1 VLSRR
6 SVLSGVLG
14 AAALLPALLWLRPAL
29 FARQAPSFRDQGDFF
44 FPLKLYTADRIGSGQ
59 IPLWNPLSGL
69 GEPWI
74 ANGQSGVFYPPTLFF
89 LIPSSALAAGLFLLL
104 HFAIGVSGAWR
115 FAKEEAVSDA
125 GALIGAAGFGACGF
139 AVSLSMYWNHF
150 GSWAYLPWI
159 AALARSG
166 LRTRGVRVAFSA
178 AVGLQAMAGSPE
190 MSAATLLL
198 AAIFSWEAR
207 PDPCG
212 WLDPPPWRRLLRFAG
227 AAALGLALA
236 GWTLVPMAEL
246 ALRSD
251 RRAALPAAERNRGAA
266 DLSAVPSALGLSP
279 GASGTGYL
287 SSLYA
292 GPLLLFGAAAAYAE
306 RERRRLALL
315 LGIVAAA
322 GVVLAMAGAPGSW
335 LRALPFLDRIRYPAK
350 ALAWTFFALPMLA
363 ALGADGLRFDRSRK
377 RAGFLAAGGLA
388 GLSLLLFSRLPA
400 GARLAEALGL
410 AALVL
415 LALPGAAA
423 STPSARRVAA
433 LETVAALG
441 LVVALFLAG
450 GPVFRFAPESEIR
463 RIVPSV
469 PFLARISG
477 RVLTPPETRLVPWV
491 LRDARFDAATLRRQR
506 ESLLGYTNLLAG
518 VHAVRTAAA
527 LSTEAQRRILASID
541 EGSNPVLAGGAAGAR
556 VLWTPFAP
564 PEMGSRK
571 VGDFFRAP
579 IDPYRPRL
587 SFVQSYR
594 VVPDRARAWDRAAKR
609 ETDWTREVS
618 LDREPDPR
626 PPANAKRSFVV
637 ARIAV
642 DLAER
647 VAADVN
653 SDAAGILVL
662 ADLQYPGWT
671 ASVDG
676 RPAGILAADGYL
688 RAVALS
694 AGAHRVEFRYRPLS
708 FYAGAALSLF
718 ALGALAVLL
727 WGGPS
732 PAPARGRAA

>member
-1 VLSRR
+1 VLARR

-29 FARQAPSFRDQGDFF
+29 FARQAPSFRDQGDYF
-44 FPLKLYTADRIGSGQ
+44 FPLKLYTADRIASGQ
-59 IPLWNPLSGL
+59 LPLWNPLSGL
-69 GEPWI
+69 GEPWL
-74 ANGQSGVFYPPTLFF
+74 ANGQSGVFYPPTGFF
-89 LIPSSALAAGLFLLL
+89 LLPSPALAAALFLLL

-115 FAKEEAVSDA
+115 FAKEETVSDA
-125 GALIGAAGFGACGF
+125 GALIAAGAFGACGF
-139 AVSLSMYWNHF
+139 AASLSVYWNHF
-150 GSWAYLPWI
+150 GAWAYLPWL

-166 LRTRGVRVAFSA
+166 LRTRGSRVALSA
-178 AVGLQAMAGSPE
+178 LIGLQAMAGSPE
-190 MSAATLLL
+190 MCAASLCL
-198 AAIFSWEAR
+198 AALFSWEAR
-207 PDPCG
+207 PAESG
-212 WLDPPPWRRLLRFAG
+212 WVDTPPWRRLLRFAG

-266 DLSAVPSALGLSP
+266 DLSAVSSALGLSP

-287 SSLYA
+287 SSFYA

-306 RERRRLALL
+306 RERRRLVLL

-322 GVVLAMAGAPGSW
+322 GVAVAMAGAPGSW
-335 LRALPFLDRIRYPAK
+335 LRALPFLDRVRYPAK

-363 ALGADGLRFDRSRK
+363 ALGADGFRFDRSRK
-377 RAGFLAAGGLA
+377 RTGFLVAAGLA

-415 LALPGAAA
+415 LALPGAAQTPAA
-423 STPSARRVAA
+423 SLGRRAA
-433 LETVAALG
+433 LETMAALG
-441 LVVALFLAG
+441 LVAALFLAG

-463 RIVPSV
+463 RVAPSV
-469 PFLARISG
+469 PFLARVSG
-477 RVLTPPETRLVPWV
+477 RVLTPPGERLVPWV

-518 VHAVRTAAA
+518 VSAVRTAAA

-541 EGSNPVLAGGAAGAR
+541 EGSNPVFAGGAAGGR

-564 PEMGSRK
+564 PDMGSRK

-579 IDPYRPRL
+579 INPYRSRL
-587 SFVQSYR
+587 SFVASYR
-594 VVPDRARAWDRAAKR
+594 VEPDPARAWERAAKG
-609 ETDWTREVS
+609 ETDWTREVF

-626 PPANAKRSFVV
+626 PAAGAKRSFVV
-637 ARIAV
+637 ARLAV
-642 DLAER
+642 DLPEH

-662 ADLQYPGWT
+662 ADLHYPGWT

-676 RPAGILAADGYL
+676 RPVPILAADGYL

-694 AGAHRVEFRYRPLS
+694 PGAHRVEFRYRPVS
-708 FYAGAALSLF
+708 FYAGAALSLL
-718 ALGALAVLL
+718 ALAALAVLL
-727 WGGPS
+727 LRG
-732 PAPARGRAA
+732 PAPARGSAA